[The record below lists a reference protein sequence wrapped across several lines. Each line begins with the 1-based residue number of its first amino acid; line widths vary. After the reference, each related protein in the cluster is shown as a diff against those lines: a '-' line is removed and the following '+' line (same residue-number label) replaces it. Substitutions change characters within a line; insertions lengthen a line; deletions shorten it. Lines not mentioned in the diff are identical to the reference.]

1 MQERRLG
8 RRDEAG
14 IEGGEAAGNAQAG
27 EYIPFYFDQQ
37 LKLPKLP
44 IEMGRTAAFAVR
56 EQPGCL
62 GEHTDSILATL
73 GYSAQEIQNLKSEQ
87 IVLRSDRMLNIEPRD
102 E

>member
-1 MQERRLG
+1 MYLNVG
-8 RRDEAG
+8 
-14 IEGGEAAGNAQAG
+14 
-27 EYIPFYFDQQ
+27 DQQ

-44 IEMGRTAAFAVR
+44 IAMGRTAEFAVR

-73 GYSAQEIQNLKSEQ
+73 GYSAQEIQKLKSEQ
-87 IVLRSDRMLNIEPRD
+87 IVLRSDRMLNIEPRG